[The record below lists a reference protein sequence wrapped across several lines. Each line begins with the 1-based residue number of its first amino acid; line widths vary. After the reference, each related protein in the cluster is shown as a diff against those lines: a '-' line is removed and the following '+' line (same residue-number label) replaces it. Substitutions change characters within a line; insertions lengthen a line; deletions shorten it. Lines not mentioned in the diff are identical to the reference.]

1 MSVRCGSAKQHRVSC
16 ACRFVISELK
26 INTAQSKSIVVR
38 AVRSTVPAA
47 GAPDSHLRPL
57 LLVFRLGE
65 SSDDPNESDLRILR
79 PADRAGLL
87 MIAAAAAAE
96 RGLLG
101 TFAFFSADAARGVSV
116 EMIMPLR
123 SKAWRD
129 AAGAGDPVG
138 LTPSSGERLAELSS
152 SSIAGPVALA

>member
-1 MSVRCGSAKQHRVSC
+1 MCGAGARKTQRR

-47 GAPDSHLRPL
+47 GAPDSRLRPL
-57 LLVFRLGE
+57 LLFRLGE

-96 RGLLG
+96 RGLFG
-101 TFAFFSADAARGVSV
+101 TFAFFSVDAARGVSV

-123 SKAWRD
+123 SKAWRE

>member
-1 MSVRCGSAKQHRVSC
+1 M
-16 ACRFVISELK
+16 
-26 INTAQSKSIVVR
+26 
-38 AVRSTVPAA
+38 PAA
-47 GAPDSHLRPL
+47 GAPDSRLRPL

-65 SSDDPNESDLRILR
+65 SSDDPNERDLRILR